1 MTKLLKYLKP
11 FILSIILVVGLLY
24 VQAQTDLAL
33 PDYMSNII
41 TDGIQYNGIEDAAF
55 NQVSSDTYEH
65 VLLFVD
71 EEDKAFVENCY
82 TLNTEENIYYL
93 NDITKEQREELSA
106 KLTKPII
113 MVYFIGEASST
124 DSTLPANEDITN
136 AFANIP
142 PGMTLFDVLKMQGD
156 EAISSIKEQ
165 ASSMLEGTS
174 DSMLEGYAKTFIRS
188 EYQAMGVDINELQMK
203 TLLKTGIKMLQVAL
217 LGAVCAILVSL
228 LSSRIGT
235 GFARNLREEVF
246 RKIEGFSNTEFNKFS
261 TASLITRTTN
271 DVQQVQMI
279 VVMVLRMLV
288 YAPIIGIGALLKVTN
303 TNIAM
308 TSIIAGVIVV
318 IIIIIAVTMA
328 VAMPKFKI
336 VQELVDKLNLV
347 MRETLSGMLV
357 IRAFHNEEDQEKK
370 FDKANVDITKV
381 NLFTGRLMS
390 VLMPL
395 MTFVMNTV
403 TILIIWVG
411 SKQVDL
417 GNLEVGSMMAFLQYA
432 MQIIMSFLMISMMSI
447 MLPRALVAATRI
459 AEVLDTEPSIK
470 DPETPKHFDDS
481 LRGVVEFK
489 NVSFRYPGAEEDV
502 LHDISFT
509 ALPNQ
514 TTAFIGSTGSGK
526 STVVN
531 LIPRFFDVTE
541 GSIEVDG
548 VDIRDVSQHELRNK
562 IGYVPQKGVLFTG
575 DIASNLR
582 YAKEDATDEELAE
595 ASEVAQATEFIS
607 SKPEGYQTPIAQG
620 GSNVSGGQKQRLS
633 IARALVKKPEIYI
646 FDDSFSALDFKTDAA
661 LRKAL
666 GEVTAKT
673 QSTVLI
679 VAQRISSIMHADQIC
694 VLDNGKIVGIGKHDE
709 LMKNCPVY
717 QEIALSQL
725 SKEELAHE

>member
-1 MTKLLKYLKP
+1 MIKLLKYLKP
-11 FILSIILVVGLLY
+11 FILPIIIVIGLLY

-41 TDGIQYNGIEDAAF
+41 TDGIQYSGIEDAVF
-55 NQVSSDTYEH
+55 EEVSEETYRH
-65 VLLFVD
+65 VYLFID
-71 EEDKAFVENCY
+71 EEHKQFVNDSYRLENGK
-82 TLNTEENIYYL
+82 YYL
-93 NDITKEQREELSA
+93 NELSQEERAELSA
-106 KLTKPII
+106 ILTKPII
-113 MVYFIGEASST
+113 IVYFIDQTTSSE
-124 DSTLPANEDITN
+124 STLPKSEEANALLAT
-136 AFANIP
+136 IP
-142 PGMTLFDVLKMQGD
+142 PGMSLFDLIEMQGE
-156 EAISSIKEQ
+156 EAIKNFTKQ
-165 ASSMLEGTS
+165 ADTMLTEMN
-174 DSMLEGYAKTFIRS
+174 DSNLEGYAKTFIKQ
-188 EYQAMGVDINELQMK
+188 EYLAIGKSIEELQLR
-203 TLLKTGIKMLQVAL
+203 TLLKTGLRMLGVAL
-217 LGAVCAILVSL
+217 IGAICAILVSFC
-228 LSSRIGT
+228 SSRIGT
-235 GFARNLREEVF
+235 GFARNLRETVF
-246 RKIEGFSNTEFNKFS
+246 TKIESFSNAEFNKFS

-288 YAPIIGIGALLKVTN
+288 YAPIIGVGALLKVTN
-303 TNIAM
+303 TNMAM
-308 TSIIAGVIVV
+308 TAIIGGVIVV
-318 IIIIIAVTMA
+318 ILIIISVTMV
-328 VAMPKFKI
+328 VALPKFKI
-336 VQELVDKLNLV
+336 AQELVDKLNLA

-357 IRAFHNEEDQEKK
+357 IRAFHNEDNQEAK
-370 FDKANVDITKV
+370 FDKANKDITNV

-395 MTFVMNTV
+395 MTLVMNSV

-417 GNLEVGSMMAFLQYA
+417 GNLDVGSMMAFLQYA

-447 MLPRALVAATRI
+447 ILPRSLVAAGRI
-459 AEVLDTEPSIK
+459 AEVLETDVAIK
-470 DPETPKHFDDS
+470 DPTNPKSFKEDM
-481 LRGVVEFK
+481 RGVVEFK

-502 LHDISFT
+502 LHDISFK

-541 GSIEVDG
+541 GAIEVDG
-548 VDIRDVSQHELRNK
+548 VDIREVTQHALRDK

-582 YAKEDATDEELAE
+582 YGKNDASLDDVQE
-595 ASEVAQATEFIS
+595 AARVAQAEEFIS
-607 SKPEGYQTPIAQG
+607 SKPEGYETHIAQG
-620 GSNVSGGQKQRLS
+620 GTNVSGGQKQRLS

-694 VLDNGKIVGIGKHDE
+694 VLDNGKIVGIGTHEE
-709 LMKNCPVY
+709 LMNNCSVY

>member
-1 MTKLLKYLKP
+1 MIKLLKYLKP
-11 FILSIILVVGLLY
+11 FILPIIIVIGLLY

-41 TDGIQYNGIEDAAF
+41 TDGIQYSGIEDAVF
-55 NQVSSDTYEH
+55 EEVSEETYRH
-65 VLLFVD
+65 VYLFID
-71 EEDKAFVENCY
+71 EEHKQFVNDSYRLENGK
-82 TLNTEENIYYL
+82 YYL
-93 NDITKEQREELSA
+93 NELSQEERAELSA
-106 KLTKPII
+106 ILTKPII
-113 MVYFIGEASST
+113 IVYFIDQTTSSE
-124 DSTLPANEDITN
+124 STLPKSEEANALLAT
-136 AFANIP
+136 IP
-142 PGMTLFDVLKMQGD
+142 PGMSLFDLIEMQGE
-156 EAISSIKEQ
+156 EAIKNFTKQ
-165 ASSMLEGTS
+165 ADTMLTEMN
-174 DSMLEGYAKTFIRS
+174 DSNLEGYAKTFIKQ
-188 EYQAMGVDINELQMK
+188 EYLAIGKSIEELQLR
-203 TLLKTGIKMLQVAL
+203 TLLKTGLRMLGVAL
-217 LGAVCAILVSL
+217 IGAICAILVSFC
-228 LSSRIGT
+228 SSRIGT
-235 GFARNLREEVF
+235 GFARNLRETVF
-246 RKIEGFSNTEFNKFS
+246 TKIESFSNAEFNKFS

-288 YAPIIGIGALLKVTN
+288 YAPIIGVGALLKVTN
-303 TNIAM
+303 TNMAM
-308 TSIIAGVIVV
+308 TAIIGGVIVV
-318 IIIIIAVTMA
+318 ILIIISVTMV
-328 VAMPKFKI
+328 VALPKFKI
-336 VQELVDKLNLV
+336 AQELVDKLNLA

-357 IRAFHNEEDQEKK
+357 IRAFHNEDNQEAK
-370 FDKANVDITKV
+370 FDKANKDITNV

-395 MTFVMNTV
+395 MTLVMNSV

-417 GNLEVGSMMAFLQYA
+417 GNLDVGSMMAFLQYA

-447 MLPRALVAATRI
+447 ILPRSLVAAGRI
-459 AEVLDTEPSIK
+459 AEVLETDVAIK
-470 DPETPKHFDDS
+470 DPTNPKSFKEDM
-481 LRGVVEFK
+481 RGVVEFK

-502 LHDISFT
+502 LHDISFK

-541 GSIEVDG
+541 GAIEVDG
-548 VDIRDVSQHELRNK
+548 VDIREVTQHALRDK

-582 YAKEDATDEELAE
+582 YGKNDASLDDLQE
-595 ASEVAQATEFIS
+595 AARVAQAEEFIS
-607 SKPEGYQTPIAQG
+607 SKPEGYETHIAQG
-620 GSNVSGGQKQRLS
+620 GTNVSGGQKQRLS

-694 VLDNGKIVGIGKHDE
+694 VLDNGKIVGIGTHEE
-709 LMKNCPVY
+709 LMNNCSVY

>member
-1 MTKLLKYLKP
+1 MIKLLKYLKP
-11 FILSIILVVGLLY
+11 FILPIIIVIGLLY

-41 TDGIQYNGIEDAAF
+41 TDGIQYSGIEDAVF
-55 NQVSSDTYEH
+55 EEVSEETYRH
-65 VLLFVD
+65 VYLFID
-71 EEDKAFVENCY
+71 EEHKQFVNDSYRLENGK
-82 TLNTEENIYYL
+82 YYL
-93 NDITKEQREELSA
+93 NELSQEERAELSA
-106 KLTKPII
+106 ILTKPII
-113 MVYFIGEASST
+113 IVYFIDQTTSSE
-124 DSTLPANEDITN
+124 STLPKSEEANALLAT
-136 AFANIP
+136 IP
-142 PGMTLFDVLKMQGD
+142 PGMSLFDLIEMQGE
-156 EAISSIKEQ
+156 EAIKNFTKQ
-165 ASSMLEGTS
+165 ADTMLTEMN
-174 DSMLEGYAKTFIRS
+174 DSNLEGYAKTFIKQ
-188 EYQAMGVDINELQMK
+188 EYLAIGKSIEELQLR
-203 TLLKTGIKMLQVAL
+203 TLLKTGLRMLGVAL
-217 LGAVCAILVSL
+217 IGAICAILVSFC
-228 LSSRIGT
+228 SSRIGT
-235 GFARNLREEVF
+235 GFARNLRETVF
-246 RKIEGFSNTEFNKFS
+246 TKIESFSNAEFNKFS

-288 YAPIIGIGALLKVTN
+288 YAPIIGVGALLKVTN
-303 TNIAM
+303 TNMAM
-308 TSIIAGVIVV
+308 TAIIGGVIVV
-318 IIIIIAVTMA
+318 ILIIISVTMV
-328 VAMPKFKI
+328 VALPKFKI
-336 VQELVDKLNLV
+336 AQELVDKLNLA

-357 IRAFHNEEDQEKK
+357 IRAFHNEDNQEAK
-370 FDKANVDITKV
+370 FDKANKDITNV

-395 MTFVMNTV
+395 MTLVMNSV

-417 GNLEVGSMMAFLQYA
+417 GNLDVGSMMAFLQYA

-447 MLPRALVAATRI
+447 ILPRSLVAAGRI
-459 AEVLDTEPSIK
+459 AEVLETDVAIK
-470 DPETPKHFDDS
+470 DPTNPKSFKEDM
-481 LRGVVEFK
+481 RGVVEFK

-502 LHDISFT
+502 LHDISFK

-541 GSIEVDG
+541 GAIEVDG
-548 VDIRDVSQHELRNK
+548 VDIREVTQHALRDK

-582 YAKEDATDEELAE
+582 YGKNDASLDDLQE
-595 ASEVAQATEFIS
+595 AARVAQAEEFIS
-607 SKPEGYQTPIAQG
+607 SKPEGYETHIAQG
-620 GSNVSGGQKQRLS
+620 GTNVSGGQKQRLS

-694 VLDNGKIVGIGKHDE
+694 VLDNGRIVGIGTHEE
-709 LMKNCPVY
+709 LMNNCSVY